1 MAMEDAFML
10 SSLLA
15 DVTDPSELAAA
26 FKAYDAIRRP
36 RSQRLVTSS
45 REAGEV
51 YQLERTA
58 LGDDE
63 ALKENLENRYKWIWN
78 SNPDQELA
86 EGQAMLAKNLG
97 VAVGTPIACL

>member
-15 DVTDPSELAAA
+15 NVTDPVELSAA

-45 REAGEV
+45 RDAGEV
-51 YQLERTA
+51 YQLEKTA
-58 LGDDE
+58 IGDDA

-78 SNPDQELA
+78 SDPDQELA
-86 EGQAMLAKNLG
+86 EGQEILAKNLG
-97 VAVGTPIACL
+97 AAVGTAIACA